1 MFHFFSFR
9 FLCVATAFMLIMF
22 SAFKAFAQKIY
33 PEGKVLYK
41 IESKEGKQVTSVDA
55 WLKNSNYI
63 MYIKG
68 AQTRTELKT
77 DAGSTVTIHDS
88 KFKNGALMN
97 EYGNQKILVRLA
109 DSDIADRNKKYE
121 DMTISF
127 EDEKKNIAGYECRLA
142 LVKLKDGTVFRVFY
156 APSLQFQNSH
166 YDSPF
171 HSLPGFPLEFES
183 AIGKNVYRYVA
194 EQIDF
199 TSVPSSLFD
208 IPKTGYKV
216 MSYSEVKLMQNN

>member
-1 MFHFFSFR
+1 MFHFHSLR
-9 FLCVATAFMLIMF
+9 IVTAYSLFIF
-22 SAFKAFAQKIY
+22 SAVKGFSQKIY
-33 PEGKVLYK
+33 PEGKISYK
-41 IESKEGKQVTSVDA
+41 IEAKQAKQGASAEA
-55 WLKNSNYI
+55 WLKNSNY
-63 MYIKG
+63 MMFIK
-68 AQTRTELKT
+68 ASQTRTELKT
-77 DAGSTVTIHDS
+77 DAGLTITLHDS
-88 KFKNGALMN
+88 KLKNGALMN

-109 DSDIADRNKKYE
+109 DSDIADQNKKYE
-121 DMTISF
+121 DMVITLQ
-127 EDEKKNIAGYECRLA
+127 DEKKTIAGYECRLA
-142 LVKLKDGTVFRVFY
+142 LVKLKDSTVFRVFY
-156 APSLQFQNSH
+156 APALQFQNSH

-171 HSLPGFPLEFES
+171 HNLPGFPLEFES